1 MPERALVAVVGSL
14 NLDLVARVPRLPR
27 PGETLLADGYGH
39 ALGGKGANQAVS
51 AARHDV
57 SVAMVGCVGDDPDG
71 ARLTA
76 ALAGEGVDVTGV
88 RARAGAR
95 TGVAQI
101 AVEPSGTNTI
111 IVAQGANG
119 MLRPEDVLQ
128 ELDRLPA
135 ADVVLIQLEIPLD
148 AVAAAAA
155 TAARIVLN
163 PAPARRLPT
172 ELLRRVDVLVPNLP
186 ELAALTG
193 GGSPDTLEEVARRGR
208 DIADGGA
215 VVVTLGERGA
225 LVLDAEGDTHVPAPA
240 VDAMDTTGAG
250 DAFCGSL
257 AAQLAR
263 GRALVDAVRDAVR
276 IGALSTTRPGAL
288 EAFPSRDEI
297 RAALAQRV

>member
-1 MPERALVAVVGSL
+1 VHERARLVVVGSL

-76 ALAGEGVDVTGV
+76 ALAREDVDVTGV
-88 RARAGAR
+88 RARTGAQ
-95 TGVAQI
+95 TGFAQI

-119 MLRPEDVLQ
+119 LLRPEDVLRA
-128 ELDRLPA
+128 LDRLPA
-135 ADVVLIQLEIPLD
+135 PDVVLIQLEIPLD

-155 TAARIVLN
+155 SPALIVLN
-163 PAPARRLPT
+163 PAPARPLPAD
-172 ELLRRVDVLVPNLP
+172 LLRRVDVLVPNLP

-193 GGSPDTLEEVARRGR
+193 GGAPETLEEIAGRGR
-208 DIADGGA
+208 YLAQGGA

-225 LVLDAEGDTHVPAPA
+225 LVLDAEGSTHIPAPV
-240 VDAMDTTGAG
+240 VDAIDTTGAG

-276 IGALSTTRPGAL
+276 VGALSTTHQGAL
-288 EAFPSRDEI
+288 EALPSRDEI
-297 RAALAQRV
+297 RAALAQRA

>member
-1 MPERALVAVVGSL
+1 MPERARLVVVGSL

-51 AARHDV
+51 AARHEV
-57 SVAMVGCVGDDPDG
+57 SVAMVGCVGDDVDG

-76 ALAGEGVDVTGV
+76 ALTREGVDVTGV
-88 RARAGAR
+88 RVRAGAR

-119 MLRPEDVLQ
+119 MLRPGDVLRA
-128 ELDRLPA
+128 LARLPA
-135 ADVVLIQLEIPLD
+135 ADVVLVQLEIPLD

-155 TAARIVLN
+155 SAARIVLN
-163 PAPARRLPT
+163 PAPARPLPT

-193 GGSPDTLEEVARRGR
+193 GGAPETLEEVARRGR
-208 DIADGGA
+208 DLADGGA

-240 VDAMDTTGAG
+240 VDAIDTTGAG

-276 IGALSTTRPGAL
+276 VGALSATRPGAL

-297 RAALAQRV
+297 RAALAQRA